1 MPGRWTVP
9 SGGSGVAALATL
21 WLPSHTAP
29 GVMVRRHGRV
39 FAAGATSSVLKPEL
53 VQDAYGVRASVL
65 SHPQT
70 GRPQTGRPMVAFSP
84 RD

>member
-1 MPGRWTVP
+1 
-9 SGGSGVAALATL
+9 
-21 WLPSHTAP
+21 
-29 GVMVRRHGRV
+29 MVRRHGRV

-70 GRPQTGRPMVAFSP
+70 GRAQTGRPMVAFSP

>member
-1 MPGRWTVP
+1 
-9 SGGSGVAALATL
+9 
-21 WLPSHTAP
+21 
-29 GVMVRRHGRV
+29 MVRRHGRV

-70 GRPQTGRPMVAFSP
+70 GHPQTGRPQTGRPMVAFSP